1 MYSMV
6 GRELADLPQQILYQ
20 VTTEIRV
27 IERVISRIYQRDDSK
42 TRACHSESSALKCIS
57 CHENKLVLAVL

>member
-6 GRELADLPQQILYQ
+6 GRKLADLPQQILYQ

-27 IERVISRIYQRDDSK
+27 TERVISRIHQRHDSK
-42 TRACHSESSALKCIS
+42 TRACHGEPSALKCIRR
-57 CHENKLVLAVL
+57 HENKLVLAAL